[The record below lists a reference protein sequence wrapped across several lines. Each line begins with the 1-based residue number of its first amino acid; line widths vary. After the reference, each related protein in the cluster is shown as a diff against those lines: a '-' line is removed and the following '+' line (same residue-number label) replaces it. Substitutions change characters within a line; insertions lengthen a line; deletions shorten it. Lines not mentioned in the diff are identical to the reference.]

1 VTDALATLSPAEDNW
16 LETMEKFLG
25 WLRDVF
31 RNDDIVSAV
40 TGEAVEPPF
49 FDPKRKRNTQ
59 ISTAVGYVTLFAVVL
74 FLSTIL
80 PEPPSLPRNS
90 DLPNLIF
97 VMQEGPGGGGGGGG
111 ELTEDPASVQKIEG
125 EDAAKIAIALESA
138 EDKLIFEDPEKP
150 PEVEE
155 EEEVV
160 EENEVPEI
168 VAPIVAQ
175 APDDTTQKGILEG
188 QEQLLESAGRGEDSG
203 GIGTGRGRGIGEG
216 TGGGFGGGAYRMGS
230 GVTAPVILRQVRPG
244 FTEDAL
250 ARKIQGEVIVE
261 VVILKDGSVRPVRV
275 IRGLSA
281 DLNAKA
287 FEAASQWKFIPA
299 KFKGQAVD
307 LIAEIAIDFN
317 IL

>member
-1 VTDALATLSPAEDNW
+1 MGNL
-16 LETMEKFLG
+16 LG
-25 WLRDVF
+25 RVRDFF

-40 TGEAVEPPF
+40 TGETVEPPF
-49 FDPKRKRNTQ
+49 FDPTRKRNTQ
-59 ISTAVGYVTLFAVVL
+59 ISTAVGYVTLFAVVV
-74 FLSTIL
+74 FLSTVL
-80 PEPPSLPRNS
+80 PAPPSLSRNP
-90 DLPNLIF
+90 DLPDLIF
-97 VMQEGPGGGGGGGG
+97 VMTEGPGGGGGGGG
-111 ELTEDPASVQKIEG
+111 ELSEDPASVQKIEG
-125 EDAAKIAIALESA
+125 EDAAKVAVEIESP
-138 EDKLIFEDPEKP
+138 EDKLIYEDPEKP

-160 EENEVPEI
+160 EEEEEVPEI
-168 VAPIVAQ
+168 VAPVVAQ
-175 APDDTTQKGILEG
+175 APDDTTEKGILKG
-188 QEQLLESAGRGEDSG
+188 QEQLLESAGAGEG
-203 GIGTGRGRGIGEG
+203 GGAGTGRGTGIGEGQGSGIGEG

-261 VVILKDGSVRPVRV
+261 VLILKNGSVRPVRV

-281 DLNAKA
+281 DLNEKA
-287 FEAASQWKFIPA
+287 LEAASQWKFIPA
-299 KFKGQAVD
+299 KFKGQPVD

>member
-1 VTDALATLSPAEDNW
+1 MKT
-16 LETMEKFLG
+16 FLG

-31 RNDDIVSAV
+31 RNDDIVSAL

-49 FDPKRKRNTQ
+49 SDPKRKRNAR
-59 ISTAVGYVTLFAVVL
+59 ISTAVGYVTLIAGLV

-80 PEPPSLPRNS
+80 PEPPKLSQNP

-97 VMQEGPGGGGGGGG
+97 VMTEGPGGGGGGGG
-111 ELTEDPASVQKIEG
+111 ELTEDPASVQKIAG
-125 EDAAKIAIALESA
+125 EDQAKIAVAVESP
-138 EDKLIFEDPEKP
+138 EEKLIFEDPDNP
-150 PEVEE
+150 PEEKK

-160 EENEVPEI
+160 DEEEVPEV
-168 VAPIVAQ
+168 VAPVVAQ
-175 APDDTTQKGILEG
+175 APDDTTEKGILEG
-188 QEQLLESAGRGEDSG
+188 QEQLVASAGPGQG
-203 GIGTGRGRGIGEG
+203 PGIGEGKGPGIGEG

-230 GVTAPVILRQVRPG
+230 GVSAPVILRQVRPG
-244 FTEDAL
+244 FTEEAL

-261 VVILKDGSVRPVRV
+261 VVILKNGSVRPVRV

-281 DLNAKA
+281 DLNEKA
-287 FEAASQWKFIPA
+287 IEAASQWRFIPA
-299 KFKGQAVD
+299 KFKGQPVD